1 MRKLKK
7 MTLNEA
13 VEKIKKALEQN
24 QNVIF
29 AYLYGSVATGKTHKF
44 SDIDIAVY
52 LQDYTAD
59 NFLKILASL
68 PTDIPYEIDVRVL
81 NMVPPLLR
89 YSIIKN
95 GRLLFT
101 RNSRMTKDFVYRT
114 LVEALEIKEDI
125 ERIRK
130 AKLERFLNAYE

>member
-1 MRKLKK
+1 MKK

-68 PTDIPYEIDVRVL
+68 PTYIPYEIDVRVL

>member
-1 MRKLKK
+1 MKK
-7 MTLNEA
+7 ITLNEA
-13 VEKIKKALEQN
+13 VEKIKKALEKN

-81 NMVPPLLR
+81 NMAPPLLR

-101 RNSRMTKDFVYRT
+101 RNNRMTKDFVYRT

-125 ERIRK
+125 EKIIK

>member
-1 MRKLKK
+1 

>member
-1 MRKLKK
+1 MKK

>member
-1 MRKLKK
+1 LKK